1 MAEIG
6 PSKRSVLLDYL
17 LCYALYALLIIC
29 GVVVVFVIWRNA
41 IVAMIAAF
49 MGRSE
54 ANRIVY
60 LGSMLLLGLGL
71 FILVMAAEP
80 YLRHGV
86 ERRQLLRRFGR
97 LALPLLIA
105 GGLGLL
111 LLAIV

>member
-6 PSKRSVLLDYL
+6 PPKRPVLLDYL
-17 LCYALYALLIIC
+17 LCYGLYALLIIC
-29 GVVVVFVIWRNA
+29 GVVVVFVIWPSA
-41 IVAMIAAF
+41 ILAMIAAF
-49 MGRSE
+49 MGRSQ

-60 LGSMLLLGLGL
+60 MALMLLLGLGL

-80 YLRHGV
+80 YLRHGM

-97 LALPLLIA
+97 LALPVVIA